1 MSSKVRMNGF
11 LGKGD
16 SKILDRG
23 SNHERGR
30 MIGGREKF
38 PRSRELDVI
47 VRIRTVCG
55 R

>member
-1 MSSKVRMNGF
+1 MNGF
-11 LGKGD
+11 LRKGD

-23 SNHERGR
+23 SNHENGRMRGR
-30 MIGGREKF
+30 WEKSL
-38 PRSRELDVI
+38 RSKESDVI